1 MDGILRRM
9 VHSRVQRVGE
19 PGDFQEETV
28 DSKLVLLI
36 IVGVL
41 SLPGGLFAA
50 FLMSE
55 PRARF
60 ASFIGGII
68 GAAVVGAGIYYFV
81 NKGHVGV
88 DMLSYGLGSFF
99 GCSMGVFAGALIANW
114 AVGLGS
120 RGPVASGEY

>member
-1 MDGILRRM
+1 M
-9 VHSRVQRVGE
+9 
-19 PGDFQEETV
+19 

-36 IVGVL
+36 VVGVL
-41 SLPGGLFAA
+41 SLPGGLFMSA
-50 FLMSE
+50 LMSE

-60 ASFIGGII
+60 ASLLGGII

-81 NKGHVGV
+81 TKAHVNV

-120 RGPVASGEY
+120 RGPITTSGY